1 MAGSRTGSP
10 TIIAL
15 ARKICRIRAVWGAA
29 DLTAKT
35 TSDFTAAITALALA
49 CAAFEALDEQPAQI
63 DSVAP
68 FGPEDFGPP

>member
-15 ARKICRIRAVWGAA
+15 ARKICRLQAVWGAS
-29 DLTAKT
+29 DLVART
-35 TSDFTAAITALALA
+35 TPEFGAAVAALAAA
-49 CAAFEALDEQPAQI
+49 CLAFEALDEQPAQI

-68 FGPEDFGPP
+68 FGVEDFGPP